1 MKSRHWIVTLSSV
14 ALLSGCGVQVT
25 EYCVLTE
32 PILFGSQETVEWLA
46 DNDEQMLTDIIVHNE
61 RMAALCK

>member
-1 MKSRHWIVTLSSV
+1 MTLLSSALV
-14 ALLSGCGVQVT
+14 AGCGVQVT

-32 PILFGSQETVEWLA
+32 PILFGSEKTVDWLA
-46 DNDEQMLTDIIVHNE
+46 ANDEQMLTDIIVHNE